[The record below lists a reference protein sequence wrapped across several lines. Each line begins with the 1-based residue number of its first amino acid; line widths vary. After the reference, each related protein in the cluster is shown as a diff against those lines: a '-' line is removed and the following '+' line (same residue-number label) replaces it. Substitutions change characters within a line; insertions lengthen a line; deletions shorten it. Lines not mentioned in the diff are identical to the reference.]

1 MHSYLARRVVR
12 CYITVSAN
20 SFWPVVSATISVLSN
35 STDAIVQSAYCFGF
49 FDAVNKTTL
58 GTSLFVL
65 TASVLSACSSLPN
78 AYEARLADHLSETG
92 ATMYGAY
99 WCPHCATQKTY
110 FGGAA
115 ARLPYVECD
124 SKGFDP
130 QVERCQQAGIS
141 AYPTWVIEGE
151 YYLGSQ
157 PLGKLAR
164 LSGFEGAVATEK
176 DAASSE
182 NFSPAY

>member
-1 MHSYLARRVVR
+1 M
-12 CYITVSAN
+12 
-20 SFWPVVSATISVLSN
+20 
-35 STDAIVQSAYCFGF
+35 
-49 FDAVNKTTL
+49 L
-58 GTSLFVL
+58 GAGVFAL
-65 TASVLSACSSLPN
+65 TASLLYACSSLPN

-92 ATMYGAY
+92 AKMYGAY

-115 ARLPYVECD
+115 GRLPYVECD
-124 SKGFDP
+124 PEGFDP
-130 QVERCQQAGIS
+130 QVERCQQASIS
-141 AYPTWVIEGE
+141 AYPTWVINGE
-151 YYLGSQ
+151 YYSGSQ

-176 DAASSE
+176 DTASSE